1 KVESATWPEYLERL
15 RARTFQLAGAAW
27 MADYPDPENFMQ
39 LLYGPNAPPGANNA
53 SYDNP
58 EFNRLHERI
67 ATMTDGPERL
77 ALLRRMRAI
86 VAEDLP
92 WIFMVHRTNELL
104 AGARLR
110 NFKPSAAAMV
120 PVKYYRVEATD
131 D

>member
-1 KVESATWPEYLERL
+1 GPYGRFDAEAARRKLAEAGFPGGRGLPELSYLTLASTEARQRGEHFAQNMAAIGIRVKVESATWPEYLERL

-67 ATMTDGPERL
+67 ATMTDGP
-77 ALLRRMRAI
+77 
-86 VAEDLP
+86 
-92 WIFMVHRTNELL
+92 
-104 AGARLR
+104 
-110 NFKPSAAAMV
+110 
-120 PVKYYRVEATD
+120 
-131 D
+131 